1 MVHTFNITENT
12 AARESHMH
20 KLTKLLLFPILL
32 CLLSSGSFAQKAARR
47 TRASSPPVICKL
59 SSVPKGMVV
68 VGYNTN
74 STCSD
79 GKQLLVKRPANGDI
93 ICAESPLPAGFSIT
107 TEAQGDAAGTC
118 PKKAFLITGHAS
130 TPATARRPA
139 ESSDDTIARAFA
151 NRTSN
156 LQVKGE
162 GRVIRLLSDDVSGS
176 RHQRFI
182 VQLASGQTLLI
193 SHNIDIAPRIN
204 NLKTGDRVG
213 FYGEYEWNAKGGVIH
228 WTHHDPRG
236 RHVTGWIFHKG
247 RTYQ

>member
-1 MVHTFNITENT
+1 MQ
-12 AARESHMH
+12 
-20 KLTKLLLFPILL
+20 KLTKRMLLPVLL
-32 CLLSSGSFAQKAARR
+32 CLLTSGSLAQKARR
-47 TRASSPPVICKL
+47 TRTSSPPPVICEL
-59 SSVPKGMVV
+59 SSIPKGMVV
-68 VGYNTN
+68 VGYKTN
-74 STCSD
+74 PTCSD

-93 ICAESPLPAGFSIT
+93 ICAESPLPTGFSIT

-118 PKKAFLITGHAS
+118 PKKAFLITGRAS
-130 TPATARRPA
+130 SPATERRT
-139 ESSDDTIARAFA
+139 ESSDDTIARAFE

-156 LQVKGE
+156 LQVKGA
-162 GRVIRLLSDDVSGS
+162 GRVIRLLSDDMSGS

-193 SHNIDIAPRIN
+193 SHNIDLAPRIN

-236 RHVTGWIFHKG
+236 RHVTGYLTHNGK
-247 RTYQ
+247 TYQ